1 MSNKQQQHIIPHL
14 RTFQIS
20 LFDEKS
26 KLEINRIFESSEK
39 ILPNKNDNIPVIH
52 DPNFLSPQQ
61 QQIKNPVNY
70 SRTCF

>member
-1 MSNKQQQHIIPHL
+1 MSNKQQHIIPHL

-39 ILPNKNDNIPVIH
+39 ILPNRNDNIH
-52 DPNFLSPQQ
+52 DPNFQE

-70 SRTCF
+70 SITCF